1 MLLCW
6 CDRVDRLSVLG
17 FCARLTAGVVMARS
31 GHEGCKAT
39 RDGDWHR
46 DSGRWVEDW
55 DLA

>member
-17 FCARLTAGVVMARS
+17 FCARLTAGVVMARR
-31 GHEGCKAT
+31 GPEGCKAT

-46 DSGRWVEDW
+46 DSGRWVED
-55 DLA
+55 